1 MIKIS
6 GTTIKKKYFTYPPDS
21 LWQTATGSHNR
32 FRKQVCSNR
41 YDNIM
46 ISNQPFSPSPRL
58 ILGLQYFL
66 YFGVLGI
73 YLPYFNLYCFHLNFS
88 GFQIGLMSAV
98 RTATTVLFPIFWGVV
113 ADRFRIRKP
122 VFVACHFIS
131 CLVWS
136 FFLFT
141 TDFRLMLLICIFY
154 GIFYSP
160 LISFLEAFT
169 MDILG
174 KEKKQ
179 YGRVRVWGS
188 INFITFVV
196 LIGRLI
202 DLQSVDI
209 ILPWILAGSTLQA
222 LLSFSIPDAGSPP
235 KGSFGPGARVLLQ
248 PRLLIF
254 LTASFFMLFSH
265 GTYYGFFSIHLE
277 GLGYGKTF
285 IGITWALASIAEIF
299 IMMKSDVIFKKYP
312 IEKVLKLSFLV
323 AALRWLV
330 LCFTDSAAIIL
341 LSQILHAL
349 TYGTFHIASI
359 LYIDRTVPSEAKTF
373 GQAVNNAVTYGL
385 GMTVGFLVN
394 GIFYDSI
401 GSAWLFAGSALIAL
415 LGGGLMCVKTI
426 APSSSSTTTF

>member
-1 MIKIS
+1 
-6 GTTIKKKYFTYPPDS
+6 
-21 LWQTATGSHNR
+21 
-32 FRKQVCSNR
+32 
-41 YDNIM
+41 
-46 ISNQPFSPSPRL
+46 
-58 ILGLQYFL
+58 
-66 YFGVLGI
+66 
-73 YLPYFNLYCFHLNFS
+73 LNFS

-98 RTATTVLFPIFWGVV
+98 RTATTVLFPIFWGAV
-113 ADRFRIRKP
+113 ADRFQIRKP
-122 VFVACHFIS
+122 VYIACHFIS

-160 LISFLEAFT
+160 VISFLEAFT

-179 YGRVRVWGS
+179 YGKIRVWGS

-209 ILPWILAGSTLQA
+209 ILPWILIGSSLQA
-222 LLSFSIPDAGSPP
+222 LLSFSIPGTGSPP
-235 KGSFGPGARVLLQ
+235 KGSFELGARVLLQ

-254 LTASFFMLFSH
+254 LTASFFMLLSH

-299 IMMKSDVIFKKYP
+299 VMMKSDAIFRKYP
-312 IEKVLKLSFLV
+312 IEKVLTLSFLI
-323 AALRWLV
+323 AALRWLI
-330 LCFTDSAAIIL
+330 LCFTDSAVIIL

-401 GSAWLFAGSALIAL
+401 GSSWLFAASALIAL
-415 LGGGLMCVKTI
+415 AGGFLMSMGTRHF
-426 APSSSSTTTF
+426 TL